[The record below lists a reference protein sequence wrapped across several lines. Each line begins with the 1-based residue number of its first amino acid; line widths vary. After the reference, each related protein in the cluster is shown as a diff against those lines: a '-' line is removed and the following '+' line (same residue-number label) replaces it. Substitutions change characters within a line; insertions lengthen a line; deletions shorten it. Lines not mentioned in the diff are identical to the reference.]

1 MTQPL
6 KTQIHASCIELA
18 GTGVLLRGAS
28 GSGKSDL
35 ALRLIDA
42 GARLV
47 ADDRTDLIVE
57 GGRLVASAPAPIS
70 GQLEV
75 RGIGIVTL
83 AHVARSPVGLVV
95 DLVGAGDIERL
106 PEPRQCRYLEIDVP
120 LIALAPFEGSA
131 PAKLRAAVCAAA
143 LGRLAAA

>member
-28 GSGKSDL
+28 GSGKSDF

-42 GARLV
+42 GARFV
-47 ADDRTDLIVE
+47 ADDRTDLAVE
-57 GGRLVASAPAPIS
+57 NGRLVASAPASIA
-70 GQLEV
+70 GKLEV
-75 RGIGIVTL
+75 RGIGIVTM
-83 AHVARSPVGLVV
+83 ANVARSTIGLVV
-95 DLVGAGDIERL
+95 DLVAPGDIERL

-120 LIALAPFEGSA
+120 LIALTPFESSA
-131 PAKLRAAVCAAA
+131 PAKLRVAVRAAA

>member
-28 GSGKSDL
+28 GSGKSDF

-57 GGRLVASAPAPIS
+57 GGRLVASAPTPIA
-70 GQLEV
+70 GKLEV
-75 RGIGIVTL
+75 RGVGIVTVSHVSHSPIGL
-83 AHVARSPVGLVV
+83 AV
-95 DLVGAGDIERL
+95 DLVATDAVERL
-106 PEPRQCRYLEIDVP
+106 PEAHHCNYLGIDVP
-120 LIALAPFEGSA
+120 LIALAPFECSA
-131 PAKLRAAVCAAA
+131 PAKLRVAVRAAA